1 VVEGRVVSAGRS
13 QSRRRSRRPLED
25 GARIG
30 VIGGGPAGSFFSI
43 FVLDLAGRAG
53 LRLSV
58 DVYEPKDF
66 RLEGPRG
73 CNKCGGIVSESLVQ
87 DLAAEGVALPPTVIQ
102 RGIDSYVLHA
112 DVGDVCICTPMR
124 EKRIGAVHRGLG
136 PGRTGESRYE
146 SFDAFLLGQAEMRG
160 ARVVRRR
167 IDRLARD
174 GGLPVLE
181 GDGVRERYDLAV
193 VACGVNGVRPEV
205 PEASGASG
213 PRTVKTAIREYFV
226 GRAAIRQILGDSM
239 HVFLLDMPRLELA
252 ALIPK
257 GEYVSLCLIGKG
269 IDTSMVQTFL
279 AAREVMGYLPSDSG
293 QEKPECGCAPRMN
306 VGGSGR
312 SYGERVVMIGDA
324 GVARLYKDGIG
335 SAFRTAKAA
344 ACAAVYEGVSAED
357 FRLRYGPVCR
367 AIALDNAFGRVVFAV
382 VRRFQAWRFARRALL
397 NLVAREQSRS
407 GSPPR
412 MSTVLWDTF
421 SGSAS
426 YREILLRSLHP
437 ALLLRFAL
445 ELIAAAL
452 PLRSRGPIP
461 GEERAPAR

>member
-1 VVEGRVVSAGRS
+1 MEGRVVRAGRT
-13 QSRRRSRRPLED
+13 QSRRRSRRPLRD

-53 LRLSV
+53 LRVSV
-58 DVYEPKDF
+58 DLYEPKDF

-102 RGIDSYVLHA
+102 RGIDSYVLHT
-112 DVGDVCICTPMR
+112 DVGEVCIGTPMR

-136 PGRTGESRYE
+136 PGRTGGSGYE
-146 SFDAFLLGQAEMRG
+146 SFDAFLLGQAELRG

-167 IDRLARD
+167 IDRVIRD
-174 GGLPVLE
+174 EGLPTLE

-193 VACGVNGVRPEV
+193 VACGVNGQAPQI

-213 PRTVKTAIREYFV
+213 PRTAKTAIREYFV
-226 GRAAIRQILGDSM
+226 GRAVIRQILGDSM
-239 HVFLLDMPRLELA
+239 HVFLLDMSRLELA

-269 IDTSMVQTFL
+269 IDTPMVQTFL
-279 AAREVMGYLPSDSG
+279 AAREVTGCLPSNSG

-306 VGGSGR
+306 VGGGGR
-312 SYGERVVMIGDA
+312 PYAERVVRIGDA
-324 GVARLYKDGIG
+324 GIARLYKDGIG

-344 ACAAVYEGVSAED
+344 ACAAVYEGVSAAD
-357 FRLRYGPVCR
+357 FRLRYGPACR

-382 VRRFQAWRFARRALL
+382 VRRFQASRFARRALL
-397 NLVAREQSRS
+397 RLVAREQSRP
-407 GSPPR
+407 GSPAR

-437 ALLLRFAL
+437 ALLLRLAI
-445 ELIAAAL
+445 ELVAAAL
-452 PLRSRGPIP
+452 PSSARVAVPD
-461 GEERAPAR
+461 EERAPAR